1 MGKILFCTAEAAPF
15 AKVGGLGDVAGS
27 LPKALEVL
35 GLEPVVVMP
44 RYGFIPTE
52 DLTPV
57 TLPASLSVQ
66 ILGQTHGFGVWESK
80 LPHSDVPVYLI
91 ENDAYFSHR
100 QSVYP
105 FGDVYQEV
113 EGFLLLSEAIFPL
126 AQAMN
131 WNVDIVH
138 AQDWHTASSMTALKG
153 YQKLPDSHF
162 SKTRGVLTLHN
173 MAYQGNHHPCGR
185 NLLAEG
191 IQHCDWL
198 TAVSP
203 TYASEILT
211 PEFGWG
217 LEGLVKEKQQSQRL
231 TGILNGID
239 TTLFNPETDAFLPEP
254 YSISTFA
261 EGKAQSKRDVQ
272 LELGLNARP
281 DLPLIGMVTRLT
293 EQKGLDLLLSI
304 LELLSHRPAH
314 WVILGAGEP
323 GYEALLREASGRY
336 QNIRAYIG
344 FNLGLAQRIYA
355 GSDFFMMPSRFEPCG
370 LGQLIA
376 MRYGSIPIARATG
389 GLADTIIDETQHP
402 NEGTGFLFS
411 QYDAGALLSSL
422 DKALDSYQQ
431 PAWPTLVQR
440 ALSQE
445 WTWTK
450 SAQQYHGLYKALSQ
464 H

>member
-1 MGKILFCTAEAAPF
+1 VGKILFCTAEAAPF

-27 LPKALEVL
+27 LPKALETL
-35 GLEPVVVMP
+35 GLDPIVVMP

-52 DLTPV
+52 DLSPVALPTP
-57 TLPASLSVQ
+57 LSVKV
-66 ILGQTHGFGVWESK
+66 LGQTHGFGLWQST
-80 LPHSDVPVYLI
+80 LPNSNVPVYLI
-91 ENDAYFSHR
+91 ENETYFAHR

-105 FGDVYQEV
+105 FGDVLQEV
-113 EGFLLLSEAIFPL
+113 EGFLLLSEALFPL
-126 AQAMN
+126 AQALN
-131 WNVDIVH
+131 WDVDIVH
-138 AQDWHTASSMTALKG
+138 AQDWHTAPSMTALKG
-153 YQKLPDSHF
+153 YQQLPDSPF
-162 SKTRGVLTLHN
+162 TKTRGVLTLHN

-191 IQHCDWL
+191 IQQCDWL

-203 TYASEILT
+203 TYATEILT

-217 LEGLVKEKQQSQRL
+217 LEGLVKEKQQAQRL

-239 TTLFNPETDAFLPEP
+239 TKLFNPETDTFLPEP
-254 YSISTFA
+254 YGISNCV
-261 EGKAQSKRDVQ
+261 EGKAQSKRGVQ
-272 LELGLNARP
+272 LELGLASRP

-304 LELLSHRPAH
+304 MDMLSQRPAH

-389 GLADTIIDETQHP
+389 GLADTILDETHHP
-402 NEGTGFLFS
+402 NAGTGFLFNH
-411 QYDAGALLSSL
+411 YDAGALLSTL
-422 DKALDSYQQ
+422 DKALARYQQ
-431 PAWPTLVQR
+431 PAWSAIVQR
-440 ALSQE
+440 AMSQE
-445 WTWTK
+445 WTWAK
-450 SAQQYHGLYKALSQ
+450 SAQQYQGLYEALSQ

>member
-1 MGKILFCTAEAAPF
+1 VGKILFCTAEAAPF

-27 LPKALEVL
+27 LPKALETL
-35 GLEPVVVMP
+35 GLEPIVVMP

-57 TLPASLSVQ
+57 DLPDALSVNF
-66 ILGQTHGFGVWESK
+66 LGQTHLFRVWQSL
-80 LPHSDVPVYLI
+80 LPNSTVPVYFI
-91 ENDAYFSHR
+91 ENETYFAHR
-100 QSVYP
+100 QGVYP
-105 FGDVYQEV
+105 FGDVLQEV

-126 AQAMN
+126 AQALN
-131 WNVDIVH
+131 WDVDIIH
-138 AQDWHTASSMTALKG
+138 AQDWHTAPSMTALKG
-153 YQKLPDSHF
+153 YQYLPNSPF
-162 SKTRGVLTLHN
+162 AKTRGVLTLHN

-191 IQHCDWL
+191 IQQCDWL

-203 TYASEILT
+203 TYAEEILT

-217 LEGLVKEKQQSQRL
+217 LEGLVREKQQAQRL

-239 TTLFNPETDAFLPEP
+239 TTLFNPETDMFLPEP
-254 YSISTFA
+254 YGISNA
-261 EGKAQSKRDVQ
+261 ADGKAQSKRDVQ
-272 LELGLNARP
+272 LELGLASRP

-293 EQKGLDLLLSI
+293 EQKGLDLFLSLLDM
-304 LELLSHRPAH
+304 LSHRQAH

-323 GYEALLREASGRY
+323 GYETLLREASGRY

-389 GLADTIIDETQHP
+389 GLADTIVDEAQHP
-402 NEGTGFLFS
+402 NQGTGFLFN
-411 QYDAGALLSSL
+411 QYDPGALLSVL
-422 DKALDSYQQ
+422 DKALAYYQQ
-431 PAWPTLVQR
+431 PQWPDLVQR
-440 ALSQE
+440 TMSQE

-450 SAQQYHGLYKALSQ
+450 SAQQYQALYQAFRQ
-464 H
+464 P